1 MFEFQITLWVLKS
14 SSVKNSSRLGVQN
27 EGALNSYKSRIKY
40 LDLAR
45 CGKGVGGNGG
55 GWRGKRLDAG
65 LTQYYKNIRN
75 WAIKM

>member
-1 MFEFQITLWVLKS
+1 MFEFQITWWVLKS

-27 EGALNSYKSRIKY
+27 EGALCYKSRIKY

-55 GWRGKRLDAG
+55 GRRGKILDAG
-65 LTQYYKNIRN
+65 LTHYYKNIRN